1 MELRAWV
8 GLTRALVLLAAV
20 GATWAAE
27 SAASAPM
34 TVILLG
40 TGTPYPDAAR
50 FGAAI
55 LVQAGGKKMVFDCG
69 RAAVIRLKEARV
81 NPSEID
87 TVFLTHLHSDHVVGL
102 PDLWLTGWF
111 LGRREPLVVWGPLGT
126 REMMEHLRQA
136 FAFDVRMREAPPESL
151 PAQGVEIDAHEIAGE
166 TVYEKSGVRVSAFAV
181 DHGSVKPAFGYR
193 VDYGGH
199 SVVISGDTRFSQN
212 LIEHAKGADC
222 VIHAAWSVGARN
234 PTPPSQR
241 SIASAEDVGRMFAA
255 VRPKL
260 GVIYHYRDEAG
271 MAEAVRQEYKGE
283 FVMGKDL
290 MVIEVGA
297 RVKVE

>member
-1 MELRAWV
+1 MS
-8 GLTRALVLLAAV
+8 ALVLLGAGAA
-20 GATWAAE
+20 AWRAE
-27 SAASAPM
+27 PAASAPM

-40 TGTPYPDAAR
+40 TGTPYPEAAR

-55 LVQAGGKKMVFDCG
+55 LVEAGGQKMLFDCG
-69 RAAVIRLKEARV
+69 RGVVIRLKEAGV

-87 TVFLTHLHSDHVVGL
+87 AVFLTHLHSDHVVGL

-111 LGRREPLVVWGPLGT
+111 LGRREPLVVWGPVGT
-126 REMMEHLRQA
+126 REMTEHLRQA
-136 FAFDVRMREAPPESL
+136 YAFDLRIREAPPESL
-151 PAQGVEIDAHEIAGE
+151 PAQGVEIAAHEIEGE
-166 TVYEKSGVRVSAFAV
+166 TVYDKGGVRVSAFVV
-181 DHGSVKPAFGYR
+181 DHGTVKPAFGYR
-193 VDYGGH
+193 VDSGGH

-234 PTPPSQR
+234 ATPPSQR
-241 SIASAEDVGRMFAA
+241 SIASAEDVGRAFAA

-260 GVIYHYRDEAG
+260 GVIYHYKEGAG
-271 MAEAVRQEYKGE
+271 MAEAVRQEYGGA

-297 RVKVE
+297 RVKVK